1 MSLRRAV
8 ELNFKERLQRAFE
21 GTRYTVVEGVSNKER
36 PNPCVVVLAGEATAA
51 FPNLSDSLGN
61 YNCDVSIIILSS
73 LDVDGVDQHNDAAN
87 IVSSTLSGRDI
98 RKVSLV
104 ENLYLYDFVRLSVA
118 ESNEPEGR
126 KIGTVFNYRA
136 TINYNP

>member
-8 ELNFKERLQRAFE
+8 EFNFKERLQRAFE
-21 GTRYTVVEGVSNKER
+21 GTRYAVVEGVSNKER
-36 PNPCVVVLAGEATAA
+36 PNPCIIVLAGEGTSA

-61 YNCDVSIIILSS
+61 YNCDVSIIVLSS
-73 LDVDGVDQHNDAAN
+73 LDVDGVDQHNDAVD
-87 IVSSTLSGRDI
+87 IVSRTLSGRDV

-104 ENLYLYDFVRLSVA
+104 ENLYLYDFIKISVA

-126 KIGTVFNYRA
+126 KIGTVFNYKA
-136 TINYNP
+136 TVNYYP